1 MFLKNLLSILYSFI
15 LSMAVVFAL
24 HHFGFKSTNT
34 IYGLGFLIALFLT
47 LNIIYYFF
55 RNHSSFS
62 QLILVGITIK
72 LLICLTFIALYSF
85 FNKGDFFQFAI
96 IFVINYVIFTI
107 FEIRY
112 LFILIKNTNPKK

>member
-1 MFLKNLLSILYSFI
+1 MFLKNLLSILYAFI
-15 LSMAVVFAL
+15 SSIAVVFAL
-24 HHFGFKSTNT
+24 DHFGFKSTNT
-34 IYGLGFLIALFLT
+34 IYGLGFLITLFLT

-62 QLILVGITIK
+62 QLILVGITVK
-72 LLICLTFIALYSF
+72 LLICLTLIAVYSF

-107 FEIRY
+107 FEITF
-112 LFILIKNTNPKK
+112 LFTLIKNTNQKK